1 MFRSRNRTFQ
11 GEISTPLIFTAIMQ
25 SKYAGGVGMTDK
37 LSKSGKTEILE
48 SETME
53 PEMVVF
59 RYLVMSFLSES
70 SKLLALGLIFHRE
83 IGLYL
88 FSVLVLFLLRTST
101 GGMHCKRYWSCFLMS
116 FTYLFLCI
124 NVLPMI
130 ELPKSVMLAIL
141 LLCCI
146 VTYYIGPVISADR
159 PQLTSVQCHRRK
171 TQVFLV
177 IFFYMI
183 FMYILPENRYVVSGF
198 WIVVLHAVQ
207 LSFAALKTKVK
218 AEGGFA
224 FEGFKTVYEE
234 KCV

>member
-1 MFRSRNRTFQ
+1 MAELLRIQ
-11 GEISTPLIFTAIMQ
+11 G
-25 SKYAGGVGMTDK
+25 KYTGGVGMAV
-37 LSKSGKTEILE
+37 KSGKTKK

-53 PEMVVF
+53 PEMVIF
-59 RYLVMSFLSES
+59 RYLALTFLSES
-70 SKLLALGLIFHRE
+70 SKLIVLGFIFHKE
-83 IGLYL
+83 IELYL
-88 FSVLVLFLLRTST
+88 FSVLVLFLLRSAT

-130 ELPKSVMLAIL
+130 ELPKSAMLAIL

-159 PQLTSVQCHRRK
+159 PRLTSVQCHRRK
-171 TQVFLV
+171 IQVFFV

-183 FMYILPENRYVVSGF
+183 FMYILPESSYVVSGF

-234 KCV
+234 KRA

>member
-1 MFRSRNRTFQ
+1 MAVKS
-11 GEISTPLIFTAIMQ
+11 
-25 SKYAGGVGMTDK
+25 SKF
-37 LSKSGKTEILE
+37 GKTEK

-53 PEMVVF
+53 PEMVIF
-59 RYLVMSFLSES
+59 RYLVLTFLSES
-70 SKLLALGLIFHRE
+70 SKLIVLGFIFHKE
-83 IGLYL
+83 IELYL
-88 FSVLVLFLLRTST
+88 FSVLVLFLLRSAT

-130 ELPKSVMLAIL
+130 ELPKSAMLAIL

-159 PQLTSVQCHRRK
+159 LQLTSVQCHRRK
-171 TQVFLV
+171 IQVFFV

-183 FMYILPENRYVVSGF
+183 FMYILPESSYVVSGF

-234 KCV
+234 KRA